1 MYKSDSGIPQ
11 IVVLAK
17 VLLIENSNPCP
28 EQVSILVQTNY
39 CIVIFSI
46 VEAIG
51 YNKLA
56 IKRLVGLLK
65 GCYLIINSE
74 FFSADRVDLRS
85 CSWISLGGRSPCY
98 WVHIESG
105 YSISIPFCG
114 HC

>member
-65 GCYLIINSE
+65 GCYHKL
-74 FFSADRVDLRS
+74 
-85 CSWISLGGRSPCY
+85 
-98 WVHIESG
+98 
-105 YSISIPFCG
+105 SIFLC
-114 HC
+114 